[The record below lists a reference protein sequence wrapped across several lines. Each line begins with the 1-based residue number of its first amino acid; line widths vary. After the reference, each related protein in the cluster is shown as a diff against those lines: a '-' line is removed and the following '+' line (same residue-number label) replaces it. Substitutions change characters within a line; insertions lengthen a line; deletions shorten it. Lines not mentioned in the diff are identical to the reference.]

1 MRLKCLPE
9 LTQFALLMTRHA
21 QLDANSAA
29 AKWLD
34 LIGPRLGAST
44 TEVTQTGPQ
53 QLSFARNA
61 PAGLTALELIALA
74 NWLQAPNFP
83 GCDLRLPPR
92 PRTPPLLHHPVK
104 QLSSP
109 APAPAVRH

>member
-1 MRLKCLPE
+1 MRLRCLPE
-9 LTQFALLMTRHA
+9 LTQFALLITRHK

-34 LIGPRLGAST
+34 LIGPRLGSST
-44 TEVTQTGPQ
+44 TEVIQTGPQ

-83 GCDLRLPPR
+83 GCDLRLPP
-92 PRTPPLLHHPVK
+92 PFAKPPLLHHPMK